1 MDPISIASLLA
12 GLGTLLGTGA
22 ASYFGNKNKGPE
34 GQHLKQGQTPQS
46 SFFGGTPGY
55 SKEFNRFTPEQ
66 LGALNNILGLLSGG
80 QTSQGFQN
88 SPFAQA
94 FNQGQQYQ
102 PINFAPIEAQAR
114 KGFYQNTIPT
124 LSERFASLGG
134 SGTARSSGFAQALG
148 QAGTN
153 LESNLAAQKAKYD
166 FAGQGLQNSANAQR
180 FNQAMS
186 ALQLGLTPQFEN
198 TYFPAQPGFNQTA
211 LPALG
216 QLGTQLIGN
225 SFGI

>member
-1 MDPISIASLLA
+1 MALPSWLRY
-12 GLGTLLGTGA
+12 LLGLSPIGA
-22 ASYFGNKNKGPE
+22 QFIKPDE
-34 GQHLKQGQTPQS
+34 GQHLKQGESPPS
-46 SFFGGTPGY
+46 NFFTGTPSY

-66 LGALNNILGLLSGG
+66 LGVLNNLLGLLGGG
-80 QTSQGFQN
+80 QTTQNFQN
-88 SPFAQA
+88 SPFTQA
-94 FNQGQQYQ
+94 FNQGQQTS

-114 KGFYQNTIPT
+114 RGFYQNTVPT
-124 LSERFASLGG
+124 LAERFTSLGG

-153 LESNLAAQKAKYD
+153 LESNLAAQKSKYD

-198 TYFPAQPGFNQTA
+198 TYFPAQPGFNQTV
-211 LPALG
+211 LPAAAQTGLQLLG
-216 QLGTQLIGN
+216 GFAG
-225 SFGI
+225 F